1 MWLPAVPGVRRSL
14 ASSQLWDRPD
24 TPPPTSRTP
33 ATQSCAARL
42 RRMGGYGARGQ
53 SRAVSPPRVNYS
65 WGAWACSQD
74 QLCLRL
80 LRRSGDNT
88 GEKFPEQ
95 SWPHFLFSQ
104 VSIEHLLDA
113 WPLDWGCSWAR
124 NVRSRRAQTKRGKL
138 WLRTRSPS
146 RREAWILSPPCAL
159 PSLSLLPPGCI
170 SLAPPLLINSS
181 HTSLLSLAFHWRVP
195 SPSEEQMPSPIVSPP
210 MTAASQG

>member
-1 MWLPAVPGVRRSL
+1 MGFRGVRGPSRPPQAQGLGTTPGCTAGGAPRRGPLRSGPLWLPAGPGVRHSL

-113 WPLDWGCSWAR
+113 WPLDWGCS
-124 NVRSRRAQTKRGKL
+124 
-138 WLRTRSPS
+138 
-146 RREAWILSPPCAL
+146 
-159 PSLSLLPPGCI
+159 
-170 SLAPPLLINSS
+170 
-181 HTSLLSLAFHWRVP
+181 
-195 SPSEEQMPSPIVSPP
+195 
-210 MTAASQG
+210 